1 MENNPILN
9 SPYSEPRW
17 HYSTDLSGQLN
28 YEDIRPGRRIFDP
41 ALGGYSMPVGKQ
53 KQGSLLEV
61 NEFQAEYGTHLII
74 LTREQVRKWRE
85 QEYPNVTGATKTLL
99 EYWFLNPERPPN
111 RSLFFAQREAI
122 ETAIWLNEVA
132 ERSNAGT
139 NILNKLREAQQS
151 EETLP
156 RICMKMA
163 TGTGKTVV
171 MAALIL
177 YHYCNRQEYRQDTR
191 FCDNF
196 LLVAPGITIKDRLGV
211 LYVDNTTHQKNTAQ
225 DYYRQR
231 DLVPPRF
238 ERLLEGL
245 NARLVITN
253 YHTFEPKILQ
263 GNKRSV
269 FDGKLGADGK
279 KQEAREDMTQVLRRV
294 LKNFK
299 PGSRLLVLNDEAW
312 ERLYG
317 FTSHPIPATPGR
329 RIAVRVVSQFGEESM
344 KVINV

>member
-1 MENNPILN
+1 
-9 SPYSEPRW
+9 
-17 HYSTDLSGQLN
+17 
-28 YEDIRPGRRIFDP
+28 
-41 ALGGYSMPVGKQ
+41 MPVGKQ